1 MISNPLSVGQWKRT
15 ESLRSAGR
23 KKLGVTDKDFLVMAV
38 GQIEG
43 RKGVDDFIDIAESLP
58 ECKFVWVGGRPF
70 RIMTEGILR
79 LNRKIKKAGPQI
91 NFIGLK
97 TLAEMPELYA
107 AGDAFI
113 FPSYQENCP
122 LAPLEAAA
130 SGMPVIYRD
139 LKEYKS
145 LYKNPY
151 LKAKDNTEFIQLLKR
166 IINDNAFRLEATSM
180 SIKLLEQFDKNQ
192 IRKELISLYESLVN

>member
-15 ESLRSAGR
+15 ESLRSASR
-23 KKLGVTDKDFLVMAV
+23 KKLGVTNKDFLVMAV

-43 RKGVDDFIDIAESLP
+43 RKGVDDFIDIAESLL

-70 RIMTEGILR
+70 GIMTEGISR

-122 LAPLEAAA
+122 LAPLEAAV

-139 LKEYKS
+139 LKEYES

-151 LKAKDNTEFIQLLKR
+151 LKAKDHFE
-166 IINDNAFRLEATSM
+166 
-180 SIKLLEQFDKNQ
+180 
-192 IRKELISLYESLVN
+192 